1 MEVYMSVIRKIAL
14 VILIIGALNWGLI
27 GLFDFNLVA
36 FLFDG
41 ISVIISRVI
50 YSLVG
55 VAAIASIVTWAIP
68 EVEDSMSYTQKMN
81 N

>member
-1 MEVYMSVIRKIAL
+1 MSVIRKIAL

>member
-1 MEVYMSVIRKIAL
+1 MSVLRKVAL

-27 GLFDFNLVA
+27 GLFDFNLVG

-41 ISVIISRVI
+41 FSNIISRII

-55 VAAIASIVTWAIP
+55 VAGIVSIITWAIP
-68 EVEDSMSYTQKMN
+68 DHHEDYSYTKSYE
-81 N
+81 

>member
-1 MEVYMSVIRKIAL
+1 MSVVRKIAL

-27 GLFDFNLVA
+27 GLFDFNLVG

-55 VAAIASIVTWAIP
+55 VAGIASIITWAIP
-68 EVEDSMSYTQKMN
+68 ETEEAMGYTHKMN

>member
-1 MEVYMSVIRKIAL
+1 MSIVRKIAL
-14 VILIIGALNWGLI
+14 VILIIGGLNWGLI
-27 GLFDFNLVA
+27 GLFDFNLVG

-41 ISVIISRVI
+41 VSVIISRVI

-55 VAAIASIVTWAIP
+55 VAGIASIITWAIP
-68 EVEDSMSYTQKMN
+68 ETQEAMNYTHKMN

>member
-1 MEVYMSVIRKIAL
+1 MSVVRKIAL
-14 VILIIGALNWGLI
+14 VILIIGGLNWGLI
-27 GLFDFNLVA
+27 GLFDFNLVG

-41 ISVIISRVI
+41 ISEIISRVI

-55 VAAIASIVTWAIP
+55 VAGIASIVTWAIP
-68 EVEDSMSYTQKMN
+68 ETEEALNYTHKMN

>member
-1 MEVYMSVIRKIAL
+1 MSVIRKIAL

-68 EVEDSMSYTQKMN
+68 EVEDTMHYSQKMN

>member
-1 MEVYMSVIRKIAL
+1 MSVIRKIAL
-14 VILIIGALNWGLI
+14 VILIIGGLNWGLV
-27 GLFDFNLVA
+27 GLFDFNLVG

-41 ISVIISRVI
+41 ISEIISRVI

-55 VAAIASIVTWAIP
+55 LAGIASIVTWAIP
-68 EVEDSMSYTQKMN
+68 ETEEALNYTQNMN